1 MSADLTEARVPL
13 GRWFESS
20 RPDQLRFFRPSAAK
34 LCLEARVALTRIL
47 VRTEGLLSE
56 APAQTLAS
64 AGKLLETIGARV
76 FAPSSQ

>member
-34 LCLEARVALTRIL
+34 LCLEARVALRIL